1 MKDVRG
7 VIQMLNLGEI
17 NVNSF
22 GYIDHQFGCLFF
34 IYRIPGQ
41 AKEKKTMAENKFI
54 RLLHALE
61 DAKLS
66 TADCADLIEQ
76 RSVQM
81 PEMEEKLRSML
92 QKPSE
97 EREMITK
104 KGRLES
110 SEDVYELAGYDP
122 ITKTVFIRDLE
133 YPSCLRAV
141 EIERFI
147 FHEYRVSTPDCSTQ
161 STGL

>member
-1 MKDVRG
+1 MSVFYLQNSRPGK
-7 VIQMLNLGEI
+7 GEK
-17 NVNSF
+17 NN
-22 GYIDHQFGCLFF
+22 GRKQ
-34 IYRIPGQ
+34 IYP
-41 AKEKKTMAENKFI
+41 A

-104 KGRLES
+104 KDRLES